1 MNKNRQEKKQC
12 HSGHLS
18 FVLWCLDD
26 NQDSDE
32 CEVVYEEILI
42 SDSEDN
48 DISSTD
54 EEVEYIY
61 EIEYVEEDDRSKDQD
76 DEDKQYSLSEN
87 KDLKNDEK
95 TTNTNNQNDII
106 MPPPI
111 LLRNPPSF
119 RKNVSFSSV
128 HSVLTENDDV
138 IYIDD
143 DDDIF
148 S

>member
-12 HSGHLS
+12 HSRHLS
-18 FVLWCLDD
+18 FVFWCLDD
-26 NQDSDE
+26 NQDGDE

-48 DISSTD
+48 DICSTD
-54 EEVEYIY
+54 EEVEYVY
-61 EIEYVEEDDRSKDQD
+61 EIEYVEEDDHSKEQD
-76 DEDKQYSLSEN
+76 DEDKQFSLSEN
-87 KDLKNDEK
+87 KELKNNEK

-111 LLRNPPSF
+111 LLHNPPSF
-119 RKNVSFSSV
+119 RKSVSFSSV

-138 IYIDD
+138 IYIDE

>member
-1 MNKNRQEKKQC
+1 M
-12 HSGHLS
+12 
-18 FVLWCLDD
+18 
-26 NQDSDE
+26 
-32 CEVVYEEILI
+32 
-42 SDSEDN
+42 
-48 DISSTD
+48 
-54 EEVEYIY
+54 
-61 EIEYVEEDDRSKDQD
+61 EEDDRSKEQD
-76 DEDKQYSLSEN
+76 DEDKQFSLSEN
-87 KDLKNDEK
+87 KDLENDEK

-119 RKNVSFSSV
+119 RKSVSFSSV

-138 IYIDD
+138 IYIDE

>member
-1 MNKNRQEKKQC
+1 MNKSGQKNKHSR
-12 HSGHLS
+12 SGHLY
-18 FVLWCLDD
+18 VLCWWLDD
-26 NQDSDE
+26 NQDNDD
-32 CEVVYEEILI
+32 CEVVYEEILVC
-42 SDSEDN
+42 DSEDN
-48 DISSTD
+48 DISSND

-61 EIEYVEEDDRSKDQD
+61 EIEYVEEDDDSKEQD
-76 DEDKQYSLSEN
+76 GEDKQTSLSEN
-87 KDLKNDEK
+87 EKVKNSE
-95 TTNTNNQNDII
+95 TTTATNNQDDII

-119 RKNVSFSSV
+119 RKSVSFSSV

-138 IYIDD
+138 IYIDE